1 MSEKYS
7 ALKGV
12 VTPEIEVYA
21 TKEDGV
27 TFEGGSVFLDADDE
41 LKEIAKYIKANS
53 THNSAIN
60 PDRIKYLYTTEPK
73 KDGGKF
79 VAGQLIV
86 RKEMEKM
93 VNNEYD
99 YILVVFYKVWK
110 ELDMEHKVMQLDKL
124 LCGVD
129 TGSAKSKKYNV
140 DSKEYISN
148 MRHFGADAVL
158 KSTEI
163 VAMAVGRILEE
174 EKEEK
179 KGNKPHGGGD
189 EDMSGEE

>member
-1 MSEKYS
+1 MSEEKYS

-12 VTPEIEVYA
+12 VTPEIEVFA
-21 TKEDGV
+21 TKEGV
-27 TFEGGSVFLDADDE
+27 TFEDGSTYLDADDE
-41 LKEIAKYIKANS
+41 LKEIAKYIKVNL
-53 THNSAIN
+53 THNSEIN
-60 PDRIKYLYTTEPK
+60 PDRIKYLYTTESK
-73 KDGGKF
+73 KDGGRF
-79 VAGQLIV
+79 VVGQLIV

-93 VNNEYD
+93 VNNDYD

-110 ELDMEHKVMQLDKL
+110 ELDMEHRVLQLDKL

-140 DSKEYISN
+140 DSKEYINN
-148 MRHFGADAVL
+148 MRHFGAESVL

-163 VAMAVGRILEE
+163 VDMAISRILDE

-179 KGNKPHGGGD
+179 KEGKKEKHND
-189 EDMSGEE
+189 AGEGE